1 MMPVCR
7 KKIKGSLTLEGQTGE
22 GLEALGL
29 RPKPGEGRC
38 PFEPRQGGGPPP
50 SQGQAWTRLIGV
62 FEEGGPTRTLK
73 RHGWPPFFK
82 HPKEMASKALPWWGS
97 RGQSPSWGP
106 GRSPGAA
113 KSRSR
118 LPTGTAVA
126 MVRRPNR

>member
-62 FEEGGPTRTLK
+62 FEDGGAYTDVETSWMAPLLQTPQRDGIQGPALVGVEGAKPLVGSGAKPRGRQVPLPFAHGHRRRYGP
-73 RHGWPPFFK
+73 PP
-82 HPKEMASKALPWWGS
+82 
-97 RGQSPSWGP
+97 
-106 GRSPGAA
+106 
-113 KSRSR
+113 
-118 LPTGTAVA
+118 
-126 MVRRPNR
+126 